1 MWLTRKKK
9 SVNRAARGSPRRRRC
24 ARTMADEAAPSA
36 VAVQLGEPL
45 PCAFSPCNRY
55 RILATPMLGF
65 VAGLVGA
72 SYAPYVLWSEHPTVW
87 SWFCVVVF
95 HVLLANLLCAY
106 IHCVLTDPG
115 TVPPEW
121 HERVAADARLA
132 ARTRLCTKSRL
143 YRPPRSHYCSV
154 TQRVVLN
161 MCAAAARARRRPRA
175 RAAADATFH
184 LRFSRLKRRVM
195 MKWSA

>member
-1 MWLTRKKK
+1 MADPSLP
-9 SVNRAARGSPRRRRC
+9 SASAVGLGRAA
-24 ARTMADEAAPSA
+24 
-36 VAVQLGEPL
+36 EPL
-45 PCAFSPCNRY
+45 PCAYSPCNTY
-55 RILATPMLGF
+55 RCLASPMLGF
-65 VAGLVGA
+65 VAGIVGA
-72 SYAPYVLWSEHPTVW
+72 NYAPYVLWSEHPTAW
-87 SWFCVVVF
+87 SWVCLCVF
-95 HVLLANLLCAY
+95 HVLVANLLCAY
-106 IHCVLTDPG
+106 VHCVLTDPG

-161 MCAAAARARRRPRA
+161 MCAAAAAAAALPPARA